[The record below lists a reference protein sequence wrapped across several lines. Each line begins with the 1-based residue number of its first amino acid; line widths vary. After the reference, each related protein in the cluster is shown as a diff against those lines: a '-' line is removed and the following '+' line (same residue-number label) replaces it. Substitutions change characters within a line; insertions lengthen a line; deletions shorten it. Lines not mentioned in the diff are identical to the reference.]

1 MRLLWWLKYKHPVPS
16 IVRTCRIVH
25 GLPVYIVG
33 YGPRVNG
40 NLPGISSWICSV
52 SALVYK
58 GFMSMPCIKKKV
70 VVKSII
76 SEKHRKNV
84 LSRLLSYKS
93 FKMGWSESMKFC
105 CWLSPVLGIKQ
116 FTCADKNIQFMR
128 RYWPQACAK
137 LTFLRDLHLSAVSWR
152 VVPILDEVFACD
164 SYDMNRLRK
173 YISRTTK
180 NNVFVSIEVV
190 VEISFFD
197 AVWRLAA
204 SVNSF

>member
-58 GFMSMPCIKKKV
+58 GFMSMPCIKKTV

-76 SEKHRKNV
+76 SEKYRKNV

-128 RYWPQACAK
+128 AV
-137 LTFLRDLHLSAVSWR
+137 LTSGVCQVNFSAGSAPFSCFLASCSHSGWSVCLWL
-152 VVPILDEVFACD
+152 
-164 SYDMNRLRK
+164 LRHEQTPK
-173 YISRTTK
+173 VYLPYYK
-180 NNVFVSIEVV
+180 K
-190 VEISFFD
+190 
-197 AVWRLAA
+197 
-204 SVNSF
+204 